1 MSTAVQSASVTC
13 STVDTPSATSRIWG
27 IVRVQF
33 INRYTFVWIPAIIL
47 TAAVLVS
54 IAIYAMIGSDQ
65 PMYGGAVQAPLWY
78 FVGAG
83 AQAMSLTFPFAQAL
97 TADDIRGLLEG

>member
-54 IAIYAMIGSDQ
+54 IAI
-65 PMYGGAVQAPLWY
+65 
-78 FVGAG
+78 
-83 AQAMSLTFPFAQAL
+83 
-97 TADDIRGLLEG
+97 